1 MTKWLITNE
10 ELYSKYIKNL
20 SNARKEIEREAKDA
34 GFSSLPEYLMFLQI
48 YETYKTERGDYL
60 YQAPTSLSYTSRV
73 HMWWLDKE
81 CNDSNS

>member
-1 MTKWLITNE
+1 MTNE

-34 GFSSLPEYLMFLQI
+34 GFSSLLEYLMFLQI

-60 YQAPTSLSYTSRV
+60 YQG
-73 HMWWLDKE
+73 
-81 CNDSNS
+81 SNLTILYKPSTHVVA